1 MSVQS
6 GLFQSETWILA
17 WQALMANKLR
27 ASLTMIGVAIGS
39 CCIVLV
45 VTVALSGKKYVISQ
59 IEGIG
64 SNIIYAEL
72 ANPGNSRFSAT
83 SDQLNLAD
91 LAAIQKEVAH
101 VARVAGTRDFQMTV
115 IAGGKPHPV
124 TLLGVTQGFQEI
136 RNLMI
141 LRGRYLDPD
150 ELDSHT
156 KICLLSEELARVVF
170 GTGDPIGSEIRVGE
184 MNLTVIGVFRERIAT
199 FGQSEITSETVLV
212 PYPLSAYYASADFLG
227 TVYAQADGPA
237 SVASVTQQMK
247 QVLQSRHRFTA
258 KYNVRN
264 LAGLIET
271 AREIS
276 FALTAV
282 LLLVS
287 LIALTISGIGIMNIM
302 LVTVTE
308 RTHEIGIRK
317 AIGARNDAILYQFL
331 TEALLIS
338 CTGALV
344 GIAVAVAV
352 PAFANSLI
360 SYFTVPVGI
369 TIPISWISVV
379 FALIVSCSIGVF
391 FGYLPASRAA
401 RLHPTDSLRFE

>member
-1 MSVQS
+1 MKS
-6 GLFQSETWILA
+6 GLFQSETWTLA
-17 WQALMANKLR
+17 WQALLANKLR
-27 ASLTMIGVAIGS
+27 AVLTMIGVAIGN

-64 SNIIYAEL
+64 SNIVYAEL
-72 ANPGNSRFSAT
+72 TGSGSSKSLTA
-83 SDQLNLAD
+83 SDQMNPSD
-91 LAAIQKEVAH
+91 MAAVQNGIPH
-101 VARVAGTRDFQMTV
+101 VLRAAGTRDFQMTV
-115 IAGGKPHPV
+115 IAGGRPHPV
-124 TLLGVTQGFQEI
+124 TLLGVTPGFQEI
-136 RNLMI
+136 RNLLI
-141 LRGRYLDPD
+141 LRGRYLEPD
-150 ELDSHT
+150 ELDSHS
-156 KICLLSEELARVVF
+156 KKCLLSESLATIVF
-170 GTGDPIGSEIRVGE
+170 PTDDPIGREIHVGE
-184 MNLTVIGVFRERIAT
+184 LTLTIVGVFRERIAT

-212 PYPLSAYYASADFLG
+212 PFPLVAYFAGDNYFGVL
-227 TVYAQADGPA
+227 YAQADGPEN
-237 SVASVTQQMK
+237 VASVTQQMK
-247 QVLQSRHRFTA
+247 QVLQSRHRATA

-282 LLLVS
+282 LLLVA

-317 AIGARNDAILYQFL
+317 AIGARNHAILYQFL

-338 CTGALV
+338 CTGGLV
-344 GIAVAVAV
+344 GIAVAVAL

-360 SYFTVPVGI
+360 GYFTVPVGI

-379 FALIVSCSIGVF
+379 FALVVSCSIGVF

-401 RLHPTDSLRFE
+401 RLHPTDSLRYE